1 MKKRIKSERLIYVR
15 HPVMERLIILFQ
27 ALSLYLFV
35 IPLLRYDVSDWWWY
49 YHNRFDADLK
59 VLHTLFTSLS
69 FVLLVIYAFL
79 NMRPQDRKGKDP
91 SFNFATALVL
101 EFVRS
106 IFKFFVLGLFAPIT
120 IFLIR
125 ADFKGDDE

>member
-69 FVLLVIYAFL
+69 FVLLVIYVFL
-79 NMRPQDRKGKDP
+79 NMRQIDRKGRDS
-91 SFNFATALVL
+91 SFNFAMSLGL
-101 EFVRS
+101 EFIRS
-106 IFKFFVLGLFAPIT
+106 IFKFFILALFAPVT

-125 ADFKGDDE
+125 KNCNEDEE